1 MSSSLERG
9 IVVRVRFDPTEGRE
23 IRKTRPAVV
32 VSNDVA
38 CRFDA
43 VVQGVPVTTLPGRGL
58 RPYESRCGSAAS
70 GPRQTLAG
78 SCQPDSHAVAEPDRP
93 DDRVASLPTRPW
105 SRIGH
110 CGSSWRSIEGRPEA
124 AGRDHLD
131 PGGSSRATGIKPVA

>member
-43 VVQGVPVTTLPGRGL
+43 VVQVVPLTTLPDREL
-58 RPYESRCGSAAS
+58 RPYESHCGSAAS
-70 GPRQTLAG
+70 GLAKP
-78 SCQPDSHAVAEPDRP
+78 SRAVANQIRTVS
-93 DDRVASLPTRPW
+93 RK
-105 SRIGH
+105 RIGQT
-110 CGSSWRSIEGRPEA
+110 IGRLTPAETVE
-124 AGRDHLD
+124 LD
-131 PGGSSRATGIKPVA
+131 RALRIQLALD